1 MSETRPFW
9 DAVASI
15 RERDDRFQ
23 PEAYGLV
30 VDALEYTIA
39 RIGERRH
46 VKAAELVRGMC
57 AYVRDR
63 YGVLGFTLIARW
75 GIRSAEDIGR
85 AVFQLVEAGMMSR
98 QESDRLEDFEGLFDL
113 RETLEEGYFSV
124 RETRPRG
131 RGSGGQR

>member
-30 VDALEYTIA
+30 MDALEYTIA

-46 VKAAELVRGMC
+46 IKAAELVRGMC
-57 AYVRDR
+57 AHVKDR

-75 GIRSAEDIGR
+75 GICSAEDFGR
-85 AVFQLVEAGMMSR
+85 AVFQLVEAGMLRR

-113 RETLEEGYFSV
+113 RETLEEGYFAA
-124 RETRPRG
+124 RGARPRG
-131 RGSGGQR
+131 DGAGGQR